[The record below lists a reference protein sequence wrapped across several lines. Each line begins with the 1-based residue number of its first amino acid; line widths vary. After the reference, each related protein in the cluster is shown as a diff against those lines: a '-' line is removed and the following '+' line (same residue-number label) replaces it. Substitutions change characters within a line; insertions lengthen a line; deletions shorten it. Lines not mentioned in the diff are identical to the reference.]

1 MRCPRCHT
9 SPLMNDQRWCH
20 VCGADL
26 KQSKFKE
33 IALALLKCLCYYM
46 AFYVI
51 SDVVQELYVLYC
63 AALTRANGLK
73 VIDGTSYSEG
83 FWTVFSKSYA
93 LVMILTYA
101 FIFLAFTLWFA
112 SRKKEPLEEM
122 GVKRFTY
129 SHIPGFAVLG
139 VSFQAVISITVA
151 IVSAFIGPIGEE
163 TQQSYDNMFG
173 DETTLSMFLFIAVAT
188 PIIEEIV
195 FRGLIHGRL
204 RRVMPKA
211 ASVLLS
217 SVFFGLCHG
226 ELYRIVYATLLGLI
240 LAVFYEKYNS
250 IVPCIVIHAA
260 FNSMSF
266 VYEVLP
272 QNALVYISIY
282 FIAMGA
288 ALASATFFFVPLCPT
303 ERKSTNETL

>member
-1 MRCPRCHT
+1 MKCPRCNT
-9 SPLMNDQRWCH
+9 PTIMNGQRWCH
-20 VCGADL
+20 VCGAEI

-33 IALALLKCLCYYM
+33 IALTLLKCLCCYM

-51 SDVVQELYVLYC
+51 SDVAQELYVLYC
-63 AALTRANGLK
+63 AALTRYNGLK
-73 VIDGTSYSEG
+73 VIDGGSYSEG
-83 FWTVFSKSYA
+83 FWTIFSKGYA
-93 LVMILTYA
+93 WVMILTYA
-101 FIFLAFTLWFA
+101 VIFLAFVLWFVL
-112 SRKKEPLEEM
+112 RKREPLEEM
-122 GVKRFTY
+122 GINRFDY

-139 VSFQAVISITVA
+139 ASFQTVISITVA
-151 IVSAFIGPIGEE
+151 IVSVFTGPIGEQ

-173 DETTLSMFLFIAVAT
+173 DETTLSMFIFMAVAT
-188 PIIEEIV
+188 PIIEETV
-195 FRGLIHGRL
+195 FRGLIHGSL
-204 RRVMPKA
+204 RGVMPRGA
-211 ASVLLS
+211 AMVIS

-226 ELYRIVYATLLGLI
+226 ELYRVIYATLLGLI

-250 IVPCIVIHAA
+250 IVPCIIIHTA

-272 QNALVYISIY
+272 QNTLVYISIY

-288 ALASATFFFVPLCPT
+288 AIASATFFFVPICPT